1 MVGIKILQAT
11 EASTLTH
18 PDMLQL
24 QYNHQ
29 APHQH
34 VLEVVYS
41 QSVNNKVQSYILI
54 PPQVCNLLMASSSGK
69 SVGYVILIG

>member
-1 MVGIKILQAT
+1 VVGIRILQAM
-11 EASTLTH
+11 EASTLT
-18 PDMLQL
+18 DMLQL

-29 APHQH
+29 APHQD

-41 QSVNNKVQSYILI
+41 QSINDQVQSYILS
-54 PPQVCNLLMASSSGK
+54 PPQVCNLLMALSSGK